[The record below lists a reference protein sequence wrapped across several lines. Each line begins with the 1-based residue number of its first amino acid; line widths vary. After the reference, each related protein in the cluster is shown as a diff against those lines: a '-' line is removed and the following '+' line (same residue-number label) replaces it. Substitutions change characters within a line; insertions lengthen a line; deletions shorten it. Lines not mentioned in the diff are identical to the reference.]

1 MTNKSKTLATWLALV
16 LGSLGAHRFYLH
28 GKRDLLA
35 WLHPLPTLLG
45 AAGAL
50 RMHNLGQDDK
60 IAWLLI
66 PLLGLM
72 LSAGMLTA
80 IVTGLGSDEKWSAR
94 FNPGEAVQHS
104 GWGAVIGVVI
114 ALLMGGTLLM
124 GTLAFGG
131 QMFFEYQARQ
141 GDR

>member
-1 MTNKSKTLATWLALV
+1 
-16 LGSLGAHRFYLH
+16 
-28 GKRDLLA
+28 
-35 WLHPLPTLLG
+35 
-45 AAGAL
+45 
-50 RMHNLGQDDK
+50 
-60 IAWLLI
+60 
-66 PLLGLM
+66 
-72 LSAGMLTA
+72 MLTA

-104 GWGAVIGVVI
+104 GWGAVIGVVL
-114 ALLMGGTLLM
+114 ALLMGGTVLM